1 MESILID
8 TDILIDLANNDIIA
22 QERLVQES
30 QKLLPTISII
40 TKLELMV
47 GCRNKRELE
56 SLEKFLQQFIILQL
70 NQQIS
75 VKAEQLINY
84 YYLSHRLLIPDA
96 LIAATAIEY
105 KIPLLSKNQRDYRF
119 ISELNLWKYP

>member
-8 TDILIDLANNDIIA
+8 TDILIDFANNDIIA
-22 QERLVQES
+22 QELLVQES
-30 QKLLPTISII
+30 QKSLLTISII

-56 SLEKFLQQFIILQL
+56 SLEKFLKQFIILQL

-75 VKAEQLINY
+75 VRAEQLINY
-84 YYLSHRLLIPDA
+84 YYLSHGLLIPDA
-96 LIAATAIEY
+96 LISATAIEY

-119 ISELNLWKYP
+119 ISELKLWKYP